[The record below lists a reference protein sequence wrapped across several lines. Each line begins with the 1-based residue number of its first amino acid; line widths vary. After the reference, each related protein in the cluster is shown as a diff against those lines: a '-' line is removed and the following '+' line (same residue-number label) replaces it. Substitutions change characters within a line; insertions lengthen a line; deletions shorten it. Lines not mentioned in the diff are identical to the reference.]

1 MRHQA
6 TKQKQLVAK
15 QEKEIRELEECTF
28 QPSINSRSEFYA
40 RRLRGGIIEPLPE
53 RLFHEADKRSTLRN
67 KAKEMMEADAMC
79 DYTFQPHINRTQATS
94 KATSSKDDGRA
105 PIHLRAEAIKRK
117 KQENIRTV
125 QRAEEQRSECFFQ
138 PRISRKSERLV
149 QQKRDRLYREASKGN
164 MDCLKQL
171 GPVEE
176 RLYAEAQ
183 EKEQRHAALQDF
195 LGDSTQSVPSVDDTS
210 RRICKDSVYF
220 QGAQQDFITR
230 QQTFELARQRR
241 MEVRSQHAD
250 AECSFRPAI
259 TEASRHIIASNL
271 ELVGETPEERV
282 TRLAVQDAA
291 RRDQVREELEQFYQR
306 EYTFK
311 PEINPVSEMLAA
323 SRYDN
328 SASYAHGLD
337 VSDSYTHERL
347 YRTGLAKSRLN
358 EDSRMDECTFRPQLD
373 ARSCKRFAHIKP
385 HYANTPDLMESIRQ
399 EQDKKAECLLERRRE
414 LEEAHQTDLTFAPQ
428 VGDGYKEPEAPIVV
442 SGLGRFY
449 ELKGLALKKQQE
461 LQEREAK
468 VFRPELGGVRCNGV
482 TIPEPFNLSSGHCSH
497 PHTGHAEAEDSHW
510 SERHQDCTFA
520 PETNET
526 QNRELIRQIM
536 GTVEVH

>member
-6 TKQKQLVAK
+6 TKQKQLMAK
-15 QEKEIRELEECTF
+15 QDKEIRELEECTF

-94 KATSSKDDGRA
+94 SRDDGRRDDGRT
-105 PIHLRAEAIKRK
+105 PIHLRAEAINKK

-138 PRISRKSERLV
+138 PRISRRSEQLV
-149 QQKRDRLYREASKGN
+149 QQKRDRLYKEASKGN

-183 EKEQRHAALQDF
+183 DKEQRHAALQDF
-195 LGDSTQSVPSVDDTS
+195 LGDSTCVPSVDDTS

-220 QGAQQDFITR
+220 QGAQQDFLTR

-271 ELVGETPEERV
+271 DLVGETPEERV

-291 RRDQVREELEQFYQR
+291 RRDQLREELEQFYKR

-311 PEINPVSEMLAA
+311 PEINPVSELLAA

-328 SASYAHGLD
+328 SGSYAHGLD
-337 VSDSYTHERL
+337 ETHERL
-347 YRTGLAKSRLN
+347 HRTGLAKSRLN

-373 ARSCKRFAHIKP
+373 ARSSKRFAHVKP
-385 HYANTPDLMESIRQ
+385 HYANTPDLMECIRQ

-414 LEEAHQTDLTFAPQ
+414 LDEANQTDLTFAPQ
-428 VGDGYKEPEAPIVV
+428 VGDRYKEPEAPIVV

-461 LQEREAK
+461 MQEREAK
-468 VFRPELGGVRCNGV
+468 VFRPELTGARCNGV

-497 PHTGHAEAEDSHW
+497 SHTGHAETENSHW
-510 SERHQDCTFA
+510 SERHEECTFA